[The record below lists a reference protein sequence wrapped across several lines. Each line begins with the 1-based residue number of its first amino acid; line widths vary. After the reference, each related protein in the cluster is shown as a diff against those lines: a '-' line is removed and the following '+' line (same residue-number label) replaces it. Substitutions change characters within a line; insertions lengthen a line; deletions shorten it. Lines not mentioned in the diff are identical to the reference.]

1 MRYINK
7 SEEPENFT
15 AWKKLANDDWKPSW
29 EGFSKP
35 EKIDVHNALLQEQG
49 FICCYCGMRINREAS
64 HIEHLLPRAIY
75 PELALDYNNLLA
87 SCQGESEESPQ
98 LPVHCGHKK
107 GKWYQGHL
115 MVSPLQANCSDF
127 FKYNGDGEILSKEDL
142 GKQIAA
148 ETTIDKLGLNIP
160 KLTAMRREAIDAIL
174 LDIEELTDAEIQQLA
189 VGYAQ
194 PDANGGYTPF
204 CFAIAYILN
213 QYFIT

>member
-1 MRYINK
+1 VRYINK
-7 SEEPENFT
+7 SKEPENFK
-15 AWKKLANDDWKPSW
+15 AWKKLANDDWKPCW
-29 EGFSKP
+29 KGFSKP

-87 SCQGESEESPQ
+87 SCQGESEESPK

-107 GKWYQGHL
+107 GKWHL

-127 FKYNGDGEILSKEDL
+127 FKYNGAGEILAKEDL
-142 GKQIAA
+142 DKQSAA

-174 LDIEELTDAEIQQLA
+174 LDIEELTEAEIQQLA

-194 PDANGGYTPF
+194 PDANGQYTPF